1 MSRETSGYAGFRG
14 HADAMSISGIHTTC
28 QFNTKIFYPDGK
40 TPYLWSS
47 DALSNADF
55 DPEKLSFYAD
65 GCAITLNQDATAY
78 TIKSAV
84 NENSIVNLTFTR
96 TAPGFHVGRN
106 GKSYF
111 GTDPTNPWGSMRH
124 AFWPRCQVEGSI
136 ITKAGDVDFKGR
148 GLFIHA
154 LQGMKPHHAGKLAR
168 YMNRRNLLITSI
180 AAKWNFVNFQSPR
193 FSAVMMEFTTP
204 PSYGS
209 TVVSVAGIAKDDEI
223 LCAGS
228 EGNSVEHI
236 RTQKDS
242 HNDWA
247 EPTDVKFVWQGL
259 AKDGR
264 RVSAKV
270 EGSLGKRLDKVDVME
285 KVPGFIKTLVGGV
298 VGTKPYIYQVNTN
311 SRSHVYLLNDCDLQY
326 SPQQRLSL
334 TLDIDGVETVEE
346 GDLFSEAVFI
356 S

>member
-1 MSRETSGYAGFRG
+1 M
-14 HADAMSISGIHTTC
+14 
-28 QFNTKIFYPDGK
+28 
-40 TPYLWSS
+40 
-47 DALSNADF
+47 
-55 DPEKLSFYAD
+55 
-65 GCAITLNQDATAY
+65 
-78 TIKSAV
+78 
-84 NENSIVNLTFTR
+84 
-96 TAPGFHVGRN
+96 
-106 GKSYF
+106 
-111 GTDPTNPWGSMRH
+111 
-124 AFWPRCQVEGSI
+124 
-136 ITKAGDVDFKGR
+136 
-148 GLFIHA
+148 
-154 LQGMKPHHAGKLAR
+154 
-168 YMNRRNLLITSI
+168 RNLLTDLV
-180 AAKWNFVNFQSPR
+180 AAKWNFVNFQSPT

-209 TVVSVAGIAKDDEI
+209 TVVSVAGIAKDGEI

-228 EGNSVEHI
+228 KGNSVEHI

-259 AKDGR
+259 SKDGR

-311 SRSHVYLLNDCDLQY
+311 PRSHECLLIDCDLQY

-334 TLDIDGVETVEE
+334 TLDVDGAVTVEE